1 VTELPQQNTI
11 PAQSADA
18 LFASVYEKLK
28 RMASRRLSGDDR
40 TSSMDT
46 TVLVHELYLRVNT
59 QRDLTFDHPSQFF
72 TYAARAIRHLLA
84 DRARD
89 RMTQRAGGEWMR
101 VTLTGEDHRFAL
113 ESAEQALALD
123 ASLQRLE
130 ATDARAARVVELRY
144 FAGLTAAQAADA
156 LDIARRTADRDWEF
170 AQAFLKT
177 DLG

>member
-1 VTELPQQNTI
+1 MAELPEQNRL

-40 TSSMDT
+40 TASMDT

-59 QRDLTFDHPSQFF
+59 QRDLKFDHPSQFF

-101 VTLTGEDHRFAL
+101 VTLTGEDPRFAL
-113 ESAEQALALD
+113 DSAEQALALD

-130 ATDARAARVVELRY
+130 AADARAARVVELRY
-144 FAGLTAAQAADA
+144 FAGLTATQAAET
-156 LDIARRTADRDWEF
+156 LDIARSTADRDWEF

>member
-1 VTELPQQNTI
+1 VTELPEQNTI
-11 PAQSADA
+11 PARSADA

-28 RMASRRLSGDDR
+28 RMASRRLSSDDR

-46 TVLVHELYLRVNT
+46 TALVHELYLRVNT
-59 QRDLTFDHPSQFF
+59 KPDLTFDHPSQFF
-72 TYAARAIRHLLA
+72 TYAARAIRHMLA
-84 DRARD
+84 DRARN

-101 VTLTGEDHRFAL
+101 VTLTGDDQRFAL

-130 ATDARAARVVELRY
+130 AADARAARVVELRY
-144 FAGLTAAQAADA
+144 FAGLTAAQTAEA